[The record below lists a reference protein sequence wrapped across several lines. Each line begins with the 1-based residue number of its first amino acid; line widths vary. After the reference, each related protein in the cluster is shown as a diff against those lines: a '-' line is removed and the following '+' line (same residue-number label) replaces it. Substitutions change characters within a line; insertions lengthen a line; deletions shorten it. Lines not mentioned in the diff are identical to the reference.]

1 MLFAF
6 DVATSL
12 FAWWWVMLR
21 VAKYGWGSTPR
32 RTCKSTAKN
41 WNSVGRGETAKP
53 AERPYIITMPTIP
66 GGEGIDNYASWV
78 VAMADFLD
86 CELIFFFCGIRVDV
100 KPGAS
105 VEDCF
110 GQWLRVFKEI
120 DG

>member
-1 MLFAF
+1 MLSRLAKVIHWSKWSSWKSGAIRFASACSRPKTYPF
-6 DVATSL
+6 IGLNCV
-12 FAWWWVMLR
+12 
-21 VAKYGWGSTPR
+21 
-32 RTCKSTAKN
+32 RTDSP
-41 WNSVGRGETAKP
+41 GDDKP
-53 AERPYIITMPTIP
+53 AERPYIVTMPTIY
-66 GGEGIDNYASWV
+66 GGEGIDQYSSWV
-78 VAMADFLD
+78 IGMANLLD